1 MPKPQRSGKSAK
13 KSAKTLLKADSVSVG
28 YGSTLASAVCPPI
41 NVSMSSG
48 QGLAVVGANGTGK
61 STFLRAAAG
70 LLAVLGGKID
80 VLGAPVDERA
90 RRFRAEVAVVLD
102 EDSYLPALTVREHLL
117 LTARGHGVREVSN
130 LVTEQIEAFGLGDR
144 QNALPTALS
153 SGQRRRLLLAA
164 AFVRP
169 RTLLVLDEPEQ
180 RLDSGM
186 RDRLAERLAAERE
199 AGGGVVM
206 ATHDPVLVRDVATKV
221 LLLTEDAVRV
231 VAPEDGAAAIEAL

>member
-1 MPKPQRSGKSAK
+1 G
-13 KSAKTLLKADSVSVG
+13 ADLSSR
-28 YGSTLASAVCPPI
+28 VCPPI
-41 NVSMSSG
+41 TVSVPPG
-48 QGLAVVGANGTGK
+48 QALAVIGANGTGK
-61 STFLRAAAG
+61 STFLRALAG
-70 LLAVLGGKID
+70 LLPPLDGTVHTFGR
-80 VLGAPVDERA
+80 PVDERA
-90 RRFRAEVAVVLD
+90 AWFRAYTAVLLD